1 MKLPKPART
10 KELLAMGKEKLR
22 RGIDLLTGHM
32 PLRAYLF
39 NLGLTEQKEYRLCGE
54 EGEDNL
60 HLLCRCPALACKR
73 YKSWGHM
80 FMTPMDLENAKV
92 SSLINLINNTRLGLT
107 E

>member
-1 MKLPKPART
+1 
-10 KELLAMGKEKLR
+10 AMGKEKLR
-22 RGIDLLTGHM
+22 RGIGLLTGHM
-32 PLRAYLF
+32 PLRAHLF
-39 NLGLTEQKEYRLCGE
+39 NLGLAEQKECRLCGE

-92 SSLINLINNTRLGLT
+92 SSLISLVNNTRLGLT